1 MKLTAA
7 DRLRAI
13 AASGRVACNTEVANL
28 RAAADGPTL
37 GDAERTDML
46 ARAVN
51 REMVSLYLDVLAYE
65 QSPGAPNRKG
75 VRVRD
80 NAMSAFARS
89 GRGAPFMRDHLQGDS
104 LAKGGEIV
112 DARSFADDSGR
123 RGVTMTVHLMEPT
136 AVERA
141 LRGLMKSVSVG
152 MTGGAVHCTACGAEV
167 LTQCWHLP
175 LDVVEGADG
184 QKMTAEWEWQDPQL
198 IETSEV
204 AIPAVPGARV
214 RGEVRAALGMTA
226 DDPGTVLD
234 ESGAAAPSDEKIPAP
249 DLGACAPDCGLLPP
263 EETKMP
269 DPKDPTIH
277 TDPAAVAAAAKA
289 AEELE
294 RTQAELAIASAEQER
309 HLKELAGYRETAR
322 QAEED
327 RFIESA
333 KLAGRI
339 APADEEAWRH
349 LFRANKDRAEELMS
363 KRPVGCSTPV
373 GTARQHAAVTPP
385 RKRKPAPVEGSRW
398 VSDRQRRDVLRSG
411 MTEEQYNAALA
422 KYDALH
428 AGVDGEA
435 N

>member
-1 MKLTAA
+1 MVCYPQGVKVTAA

-13 AASGRVACNTEVANL
+13 AASAHVDCSTEVANL
-28 RAAADGPTL
+28 RAAADGPAL
-37 GDAERTDML
+37 GDAERADML

-75 VRVRD
+75 VRIRD

-89 GRGAPFMRDHLQGDS
+89 GRGAPFLRDHLQGDS

-112 DARSFADDSGR
+112 DTKAFSDETGR
-123 RGVTMTVHLMEPT
+123 RGVTMTVNLVEPT

-152 MTGGAVHCTACGAEV
+152 MTGGAVNCTACGAEV
-167 LTQCWHLP
+167 LTQCYHLP
-175 LDVVEGADG
+175 LDVVEKADG
-184 QKMTAEWEWQDPQL
+184 QKMTAEWEWQDPTL

-214 RGEVRAALGMTA
+214 RGEVRAALGLAA
-226 DDPGTVLD
+226 DDDTVAAQ
-234 ESGAAAPSDEKIPAP
+234 GATAPT
-249 DLGACAPDCGLLPP
+249 DLGACAPACGLLPP
-263 EETKMP
+263 EEKKM
-269 DPKDPTIH
+269 DPKDPTVT
-277 TDPAAVAAAAKA
+277 TDPAAAAAAAKA
-289 AEELE
+289 SEELE

-327 RFIESA
+327 AFIASA
-333 KLAGRI
+333 KLSGRI
-339 APADEEAWRH
+339 APVDEESWRH
-349 LFRANKDRAEELMS
+349 LFKANKDRAEELMS

-373 GTARQHAAVTPP
+373 GTARQHVAVTPA

-411 MTEEQYNAALA
+411 MSEEQYNAALA